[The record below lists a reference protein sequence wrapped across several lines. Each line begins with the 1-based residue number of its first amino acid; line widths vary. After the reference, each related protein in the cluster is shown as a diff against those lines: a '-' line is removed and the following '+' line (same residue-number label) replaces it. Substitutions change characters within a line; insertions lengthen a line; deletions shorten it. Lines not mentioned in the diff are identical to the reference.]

1 MTDTERSGSKSH
13 RPPLIE
19 DLEKGNHAVH
29 PIDDVEKNGDRP
41 DGSPSSREDS
51 DVKMEGLSRP
61 TTNMLDDA
69 EDPFAFFPSLSISMS
84 STRGPWVR
92 RNTTTSL
99 GRQLTRAETLQT
111 IKTVRSRF
119 AEARSEF
126 DENVHYR
133 FKFRS

>member
-1 MTDTERSGSKSH
+1 MTVTKGSGSKSH
-13 RPPLIE
+13 PPHTE

-29 PIDDVEKNGDRP
+29 PNDDVEITGDQP
-41 DGSPSSREDS
+41 DGTPISREDNMT
-51 DVKMEGLSRP
+51 DHVKNEGLSRP
-61 TTNMLDDA
+61 TTNVLDDA
-69 EDPFAFFPSLSISMS
+69 EDPFAFFPTLSISMS

-92 RNTTTSL
+92 RNTMTSL

-126 DENVHYR
+126 DENVIH
-133 FKFRS
+133 SN